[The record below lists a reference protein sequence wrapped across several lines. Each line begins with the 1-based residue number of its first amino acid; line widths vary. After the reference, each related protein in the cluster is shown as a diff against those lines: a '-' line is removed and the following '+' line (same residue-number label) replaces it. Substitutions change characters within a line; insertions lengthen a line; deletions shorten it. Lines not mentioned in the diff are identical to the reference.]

1 MLISFIQYKTLIN
14 KKIKTLYTL
23 VLYRENTEVIVVQIK
38 VKTKIAKS
46 EKYYQK
52 FKLERMKLNRTKYQI

>member
-23 VLYRENTEVIVVQIK
+23 VLYRENTEVIVVQIE
-38 VKTKIAKS
+38 VKQKLQNQKNTTKN
-46 EKYYQK
+46 
-52 FKLERMKLNRTKYQI
+52 LNLNV

>member
-38 VKTKIAKS
+38 VKKIAKS

-52 FKLERMKLNRTKYQI
+52 LKHEHMNLNKTKYQI